1 MIWTDFENTLHAMV
15 VALTGKVAIWE
26 KQNGPKPKKPYL
38 TMRLSS
44 LRRVGLDEQRRTAT
58 AGEVE
63 VVGPREVTLSLQ
75 WLGENSM
82 GGLTDLGQALQ
93 KPTIAD
99 KCMAAGFAVFDVDAV
114 QELGALSG
122 TTWEER
128 AALDLYVRIMLSTT
142 DAPGYIHDVTIAAE
156 YLPPATPAPVDI
168 PSTIEQVKVNSKFV

>member
-38 TMRLSS
+38 TMRLSA
-44 LRRVGLDEQRRTAT
+44 LRGVGMDEQRRTAT
-58 AGEVE
+58 AGELE
-63 VVGPREVTLSLQ
+63 IIGPREVTLSLQ
-75 WLGENSM
+75 WLGEGST

-99 KCMAAGFAVFDVDAV
+99 KCMKSGFAVFNVDAV

-128 AALDLYVRIMLSTT
+128 AALDLYVRIMLSSV
-142 DAPGYIHDVTIAAE
+142 DVPGYIAKMIVEGKYNQAASPPSHDPGTEIDV
-156 YLPPATPAPVDI
+156 V
-168 PSTIEQVKVNSKFV
+168 VKSNFE

>member
-15 VALTGKVAIWE
+15 VALTGKVAILE

-44 LRRVGLDEQRRTAT
+44 LRRVGMDEQRRTAT

-63 VVGPREVTLSLQ
+63 IVGPREMTLSLQ
-75 WLGENSM
+75 WFGDGAM
-82 GGLTDLGQALQ
+82 AGLTDLAQALQ
-93 KPTIAD
+93 KPTVVD
-99 KCMAAGFAVFDVDAV
+99 RCMSAGFAVFDVDAV

-128 AALDLYVRIMLSTT
+128 AVLDMYVRIMLSTT
-142 DAPGYIHDVTIAAE
+142 DTPGYIHDVTIAAE
-156 YLPPATPAPVDI
+156 YLPPADPAPVEI
-168 PSTIEQVKVNSKFV
+168 PSTIEQVKVSSKFV